1 MIPVERRKQ
10 NMTRGPRQLALPRVV
25 QAHRRLETLPQ
36 AGGRVWINGREVGGP
51 NARYIHLGQT
61 HD

>member
-10 NMTRGPRQLALPRVV
+10 NMTRGPRQLALSRVV
-25 QAHRRLETLPQ
+25 QARRRLETLPQ

>member
-1 MIPVERRKQ
+1 MTPVERRKQ
-10 NMTRGPRQLALPRVV
+10 NMTRGPRQLTLSRVV
-25 QAHRRLETLPQ
+25 QARRRLETLPQ
-36 AGGRVWINGREVGGP
+36 AGGRVWINGREVGGA